1 VLTGFAPV
9 AAAALVGV
17 IAVAASAY
25 GVWANGRVHVRE
37 WRLAWAA
44 LGLGLVGVACVG
56 VIQALQRS
64 AGQSESGVLMG
75 LSVGS
80 GVVAALGLV
89 SLIRQRLPGRATE
102 ALAEAVVAGLTLGL
116 VIVALVLV
124 PAHVWH
130 PGRDLPPMAVALVAL
145 VVLWL
150 SVSLVSLTAQH
161 PVGYRYLIAGFACV
175 LFASSA
181 TCVFVIAGRSSRV
194 PLDAILL
201 WGACL
206 WAGGLLHPSQR
217 VRFDPVPARSTRPGT
232 AHATLLLVCALVV
245 PCVLLI
251 RLLAGGA
258 GRDAGLA
265 VVATL
270 LPLVIVVYL
279 LHKVFAHA
287 AAEYRAQH
295 DPLTGICNRTLFEER
310 LKTSLVLAQ
319 RSGTSVGVMYLDVD
333 RFKSINDSLGHAVG
347 NQVLQ
352 AVVKRL
358 QSCLRTHD
366 TVARMGGDEFTLLL
380 PDVRDKE
387 QCAGFAERAVQ
398 AFADPIA
405 IGGRQLS
412 VQTSVGVALYP
423 EDGEDAES
431 LLKNADTA
439 MYQAKASGRNTF
451 EVYDATM
458 SAQARL
464 RFALEASLRAAV
476 ETGRLTV
483 HYQPKYITATGE
495 IGGVEALARWHH
507 ARLGFIP
514 PWAFIP
520 LAEESTLVETLGEW
534 VLETACRQ
542 AQRWRED
549 GLLQVPVAVNM
560 SARQFARQPVVA
572 MVSAVLDRTGLD
584 PSLLEIEVTE
594 SMLVEHRV
602 DVTQTL
608 RDLRAMGVRCSIDDF
623 GTGYS
628 ALTYL
633 ADFPVDAIKIDRSF
647 VMRIDSDLGAAS
659 IVAAVIAMAHSLG
672 LEVVAEGVETESQLL
687 FLEEHECDQVQG
699 FRFSPAVPAD
709 ELEALAL
716 APLTESGTEAFP
728 AARTPAPFSV
738 VAPGRLD
745 SVLNGMV
752 QRGRSVDLDLDGIES
767 VLAALQRDDLLVLK
781 DPRSFGA
788 IPARLALGTLA
799 GLTSLTGGL
808 AAAGA
813 IPHSTS
819 ELALRVL
826 ETGTGLTTP
835 SPSSSVPGPT
845 STAGPTPATGNGNTK
860 VSPPVHGQSTS
871 LEGARTPPLSD
882 TTSTTAPE
890 AQVPPT
896 PGGQGAGGQGA
907 TGPSQGSGGQGASAQ
922 GAGGPSRSSGGQGSG
937 GAGQG
942 PPGQGSGKGGAN
954 QGSGGQGS
962 GGASQGLPGQGSGK
976 GGNGQGSGGRGSNR
990 ANQNSGGQ
998 GSGKGGAKQNSGGQG
1013 SGGAN
1018 PGAAGQGSGNSG
1030 SGQGSG
1036 GPGSGGA
1043 NPGAGGQGGQ
1053 PGGSRGNKGKGPS
1066 SLTR

>member
-1 VLTGFAPV
+1 MTGFAPV
-9 AAAALVGV
+9 AAAALVGAL
-17 IAVAASAY
+17 AVAASVY

-37 WRLAWAA
+37 WRLAWSALA
-44 LGLGLVGVACVG
+44 LGLLGVASAG
-56 VIQALQRS
+56 VIQALNRTAGHS
-64 AGQSESGVLMG
+64 ASGVLTF
-75 LSVGS
+75 LSLGS
-80 GVVAALGLV
+80 GAAATVGLV

-102 ALAEAVVAGLTLGL
+102 ALAEAGVAGLTLGL
-116 VIVALVLV
+116 VIVALILV
-124 PAHVWH
+124 PAHAWH
-130 PGRDLPPMAVALVAL
+130 PARDLPSMAVVIVDLVA
-145 VVLWL
+145 VWL
-150 SVSLVSLTAQH
+150 AISLISLTAQH
-161 PVGYRYLIAGFACV
+161 PVGYRYLIAGFGCV
-175 LFASSA
+175 LVASSVNWA
-181 TCVFVIAGRSSRV
+181 LVIVDRSSWV
-194 PLDAILL
+194 PVDAVLL

-217 VRFDPVPARSTRPGT
+217 TRFDPVPARSTRPST
-232 AHATLLLVCALVV
+232 AHAALLLVCAVVV
-245 PCVLLI
+245 PGVLFI
-251 RLLAGGA
+251 RFLAGGA
-258 GRDAGLA
+258 ERDAGLA
-265 VVATL
+265 SAATL

-319 RSGTSVGVMYLDVD
+319 RSGTAVGVMYLDVD

-358 QSCLRTHD
+358 EGCLRTHD

-380 PDVRDKE
+380 PDVKDKD
-387 QCAGFAERAVQ
+387 QCAGFAERAVR
-398 AFADPIA
+398 AFAEPISV
-405 IGGRQLS
+405 GGHQLS
-412 VQTSVGVALYP
+412 VQASVGVALYP

-439 MYQAKASGRNTF
+439 MYQAKSSGRNTF

-549 GLLQVPVAVNM
+549 GLLLVPVAVNM

-572 MVSAVLDRTGLD
+572 MVSSVLDRTGLD

-602 DVTQTL
+602 DVTETL
-608 RDLRAMGVRCSIDDF
+608 RELRAMGVRCSIDDF

-633 ADFPVDAIKIDRSF
+633 AEFPVDAIKIDRSF

-659 IVAAVIAMAHSLG
+659 IVGAVIAMAHSLG
-672 LEVVAEGVETESQLL
+672 LEVVAEGVETEKQLL
-687 FLEEHECDQVQG
+687 FLKEHGCDQVQG

-709 ELEALAL
+709 ELEALAC
-716 APLTESGTEAFP
+716 APLYDGGPEAFA

-738 VAPGRLD
+738 LTPSRLD

-752 QRGRSVDLDLDGIES
+752 QRGRSADLDLDGIES
-767 VLAALQRDDLLVLK
+767 VLAALQRDDFLVLK
-781 DPRSFGA
+781 DPRPFGA
-788 IPARLALGTLA
+788 LPARLALGTLA

-813 IPHSTS
+813 IPHSTQ
-819 ELALRVL
+819 ELALKVL

-835 SPSSSVPGPT
+835 SPSSSIPAPT
-845 STAGPTPATGNGNTK
+845 SAPPPAPSAGSGNTR
-860 VSPPVHGQSTS
+860 VGPPVHAGNASGESGST
-871 LEGARTPPLSD
+871 PVPSD
-882 TTSTTAPE
+882 VPSTTAPG
-890 AQVPPT
+890 APAPGT
-896 PGGQGAGGQGA
+896 PN
-907 TGPSQGSGGQGASAQ
+907 GS
-922 GAGGPSRSSGGQGSG
+922 
-937 GAGQG
+937 
-942 PPGQGSGKGGAN
+942 
-954 QGSGGQGS
+954 GSGGQGS
-962 GGASQGLPGQGSGK
+962 TGTNPGAGTPNGSG
-976 GGNGQGSGGRGSNR
+976 
-990 ANQNSGGQ
+990 SGGQ
-998 GSGKGGAKQNSGGQG
+998 GSTGTNPGAGAPSGPGSVGQG
-1013 SGGAN
+1013 STGTN
-1018 PGAAGQGSGNSG
+1018 PGAGAPSGP
-1030 SGQGSG
+1030 GSG

-1043 NPGAGGQGGQ
+1043 NQSPGAQGSGGASQGQSGQGGAT
-1053 PGGSRGNKGKGPS
+1053 RGNKGKGS
-1066 SLTR
+1066 SRGGNGPGGSGNAPGHNKP

>member
-1 VLTGFAPV
+1 
-9 AAAALVGV
+9 
-17 IAVAASAY
+17 
-25 GVWANGRVHVRE
+25 
-37 WRLAWAA
+37 
-44 LGLGLVGVACVG
+44 
-56 VIQALQRS
+56 
-64 AGQSESGVLMG
+64 
-75 LSVGS
+75 
-80 GVVAALGLV
+80 
-89 SLIRQRLPGRATE
+89 
-102 ALAEAVVAGLTLGL
+102 
-116 VIVALVLV
+116 
-124 PAHVWH
+124 
-130 PGRDLPPMAVALVAL
+130 
-145 VVLWL
+145 
-150 SVSLVSLTAQH
+150 
-161 PVGYRYLIAGFACV
+161 
-175 LFASSA
+175 
-181 TCVFVIAGRSSRV
+181 
-194 PLDAILL
+194 
-201 WGACL
+201 
-206 WAGGLLHPSQR
+206 
-217 VRFDPVPARSTRPGT
+217 
-232 AHATLLLVCALVV
+232 LLLVCAVVV
-245 PCVLLI
+245 PGVLFI
-251 RLLAGGA
+251 RFLAGGA
-258 GRDAGLA
+258 ERDAGLA
-265 VVATL
+265 SAATL

-319 RSGTSVGVMYLDVD
+319 RSGTAVGVMYLDVD

-358 QSCLRTHD
+358 EGCLRTHD

-380 PDVRDKE
+380 PDVRDKD
-387 QCAGFAERAVQ
+387 QCAGFAERALR
-398 AFADPIA
+398 AFAEPISV
-405 IGGRQLS
+405 GGHQLS
-412 VQTSVGVALYP
+412 VQASVGVALYP
-423 EDGEDAES
+423 DDGEDAES

-439 MYQAKASGRNTF
+439 MYQAKSSGRNTF

-542 AQRWRED
+542 AQQWRED

-572 MVSAVLDRTGLD
+572 MVSSVLDRTGLD

-608 RDLRAMGVRCSIDDF
+608 VELRAMGVRCSIDDF

-633 ADFPVDAIKIDRSF
+633 AEFPVDAIKIDRSF

-672 LEVVAEGVETESQLL
+672 LEVVAEGVETEKQLL
-687 FLEEHECDQVQG
+687 FLKEHGCDQVQG

-716 APLTESGTEAFP
+716 APLTDGGSEAFA

-738 VAPGRLD
+738 LTPGRLD

-752 QRGRSVDLDLDGIES
+752 QRGRSADLDLDGIES

-781 DPRSFGA
+781 DARPFGA
-788 IPARLALGTLA
+788 LPARLALGTLA

-813 IPHSTS
+813 IPHSTQ

-826 ETGTGLTTP
+826 ETGTGVTNP
-835 SPSSSVPGPT
+835 SPSSSIPSPSSGP
-845 STAGPTPATGNGNTK
+845 APAPNTGSDNTK
-860 VSPPVHGQSTS
+860 VGPLVHGDNASGGRGSTAVPS
-871 LEGARTPPLSD
+871 GVP
-882 TTSTTAPE
+882 STTAPG
-890 AQVPPT
+890 AQAPVT
-896 PGGQGAGGQGA
+896 PGSGGGGSGGTNPGAGGQNG
-907 TGPSQGSGGQGASAQ
+907 T
-922 GAGGPSRSSGGQGSG
+922 GSG
-937 GAGQG
+937 GAG
-942 PPGQGSGKGGAN
+942 SGGAN
-954 QGSGGQGS
+954 QGSS
-962 GGASQGLPGQGSGK
+962 GNGTGKSGSGK
-976 GGNGQGSGGRGSNR
+976 GSGGKGSGGT
-990 ANQNSGGQ
+990 
-998 GSGKGGAKQNSGGQG
+998 
-1013 SGGAN
+1013 N
-1018 PGAAGQGSGNSG
+1018 PGAGGQS
-1030 SGQGSG
+1030 

-1043 NPGAGGQGGQ
+1043 GSGGANQGPGGQSSSGANQGPGGQSGQGGAS
-1053 PGGSRGNKGKGPS
+1053 GANKGKGS
-1066 SLTR
+1066 TRGGNGPGGSGNAPGHNKP

>member
-1 VLTGFAPV
+1 MTGFAPV
-9 AAAALVGV
+9 AAAALVGAL
-17 IAVAASAY
+17 AVAASLY

-37 WRLAWAA
+37 WRLAWSALA
-44 LGLGLVGVACVG
+44 LGLLGVASVG
-56 VIQALQRS
+56 VIQALHRTAGHS
-64 AGQSESGVLMG
+64 ASGVLTV
-75 LSVGS
+75 LSLGS
-80 GVVAALGLV
+80 GVAAALGLV
-89 SLIRQRLPGRATE
+89 SLIRQRLPGRAVE
-102 ALAEAVVAGLTLGL
+102 ALAEAGVAGLTLGL
-116 VIVALVLV
+116 VIVALILV

-130 PGRDLPPMAVALVAL
+130 PARDLPLMAVVLVDLVAL
-145 VVLWL
+145 WL
-150 SVSLVSLTAQH
+150 AISLISLTAHH
-161 PVGYRYLIAGFACV
+161 PVGYRYLIAGFGCV
-175 LFASSA
+175 LVASSVNWA
-181 TCVFVIAGRSSRV
+181 LVLVDRSSWV
-194 PLDAILL
+194 PVDAVLL

-217 VRFDPVPARSTRPGT
+217 TRFDPVPARSTRPST
-232 AHATLLLVCALVV
+232 AHAALLLVCAVVV
-245 PCVLLI
+245 PSVLFI
-251 RLLAGGA
+251 RVLAGGA
-258 GRDAGLA
+258 DRDAGLA
-265 VVATL
+265 SAATL

-319 RSGTSVGVMYLDVD
+319 RSGTAVGVMYLDVD

-358 QSCLRTHD
+358 EGCLRTHD

-380 PDVRDKE
+380 PDVKDKD
-387 QCAGFAERAVQ
+387 QCAGFAERAVR
-398 AFADPIA
+398 AFVEPISV
-405 IGGRQLS
+405 GGHQLS
-412 VQTSVGVALYP
+412 VQASVGVALFP

-439 MYQAKASGRNTF
+439 MYQAKSAGRNTF

-572 MVSAVLDRTGLD
+572 MVSSVLDRTGLD

-602 DVTQTL
+602 DVTETL
-608 RDLRAMGVRCSIDDF
+608 RELRAMGVRCSIDDF

-633 ADFPVDAIKIDRSF
+633 AEFPVDAIKIDRSF

-672 LEVVAEGVETESQLL
+672 LEVVAEGVETEKQLE
-687 FLEEHECDQVQG
+687 FLKEHGCDQVQG

-709 ELEALAL
+709 ELEALAC
-716 APLTESGTEAFP
+716 APLYEGGTEAFA
-728 AARTPAPFSV
+728 AARTPTPFSV
-738 VAPGRLD
+738 LAPGRLD

-752 QRGRSVDLDLDGIES
+752 QRGRSADLDLDGIES
-767 VLAALQRDDLLVLK
+767 VLAALQRDELLVLK
-781 DPRSFGA
+781 DPRPFGA
-788 IPARLALGTLA
+788 LPARLALGTLA

-813 IPHSTS
+813 IPHSTQ

-826 ETGTGLTTP
+826 ETGTGVTTP
-835 SPSSSVPGPT
+835 PPASSGPGPT
-845 STAGPTPATGNGNTK
+845 SGPSPAPGAGGDNAKAG
-860 VSPPVHGQSTS
+860 PPVHGGSPSGKSGST
-871 LEGARTPPLSD
+871 PVPSD
-882 TTSTTAPE
+882 VPSTTAPG
-890 AQVPPT
+890 AQSPVT
-896 PGGQGAGGQGA
+896 PGG
-907 TGPSQGSGGQGASAQ
+907 
-922 GAGGPSRSSGGQGSG
+922 
-937 GAGQG
+937 
-942 PPGQGSGKGGAN
+942 PG
-954 QGSGGQGS
+954 
-962 GGASQGLPGQGSGK
+962 
-976 GGNGQGSGGRGSNR
+976 
-990 ANQNSGGQ
+990 
-998 GSGKGGAKQNSGGQG
+998 SGGQG

-1018 PGAAGQGSGNSG
+1018 PGAGGQSGPGSG
-1030 SGQGSG
+1030 GQGSG
-1036 GPGSGGA
+1036 GANAAPGGQSGPAGGQGSGGA
-1043 NPGAGGQGGQ
+1043 NQSSGGKGTVKGGSGPGSGGQGSGGANAA
-1053 PGGSRGNKGKGPS
+1053 PGGQSGTGSGGPGQGGPGQSGQGPGGANQGPGGQSGSGGASRGNKGKGS
-1066 SLTR
+1066 TRGGNGPGGSGNAPGHNKP